1 MAEALREIESFACHQ
16 CGRGSNKRY
25 VTSGKIAAAVFRHGA
40 RRALDPNVHSRVSV
54 FNAVRDHS
62 GTILLALKSSNTPQ
76 PRTPLKV
83 AARTYRLAR
92 LEPPTVHAQARF
104 DCSGD
109 GVRAPRV
116 TVTGDMLEIVYAAI
130 AENEARVI
138 RVLAAEFASDAWPPV
153 YQALVRGIRIELLQD
168 IRKKTK

>member
-1 MAEALREIESFACHQ
+1 M
-16 CGRGSNKRY
+16 
-25 VTSGKIAAAVFRHGA
+25 
-40 RRALDPNVHSRVSV
+40 
-54 FNAVRDHS
+54 
-62 GTILLALKSSNTPQ
+62 
-76 PRTPLKV
+76 
-83 AARTYRLAR
+83 
-92 LEPPTVHAQARF
+92 
-104 DCSGD
+104 
-109 GVRAPRV
+109 